1 MSRPQ
6 KRKSAVRQV
15 GVFMMVDTSAV
26 FRTFFLF
33 FWNFKFSEKKKKS
46 CYQDLATTYSEDAER
61 QKGPSSYTA

>member
-26 FRTFFLF
+26 FRTFFFYF
-33 FWNFKFSEKKKKS
+33 FGTLNFLEKKKSLVIKIW
-46 CYQDLATTYSEDAER
+46 QLLAEVVAR
-61 QKGPSSYTA
+61 C